1 MPKQVDHDERRNE
14 VAAVAE
20 RLIAER
26 GLDVGVLDV
35 ARAGGWSTSVVT
47 HYFSSKHELLEHTMR
62 RSLERA
68 EKAVEARVARGQ
80 SRLQAIIEETLPLDA
95 SRRRRSR
102 LFLVFWGRAVH
113 DAKLREHQRRRHAGF
128 RSTLARLIADALG
141 EGSGRNP
148 EIEARR
154 LFALLDGLMVQ
165 AIYEPRLWPAAVQIE
180 VVNRH
185 LADLGLELESEI
197 AA

>member
-1 MPKQVDHDERRNE
+1 MPKQVDHAQRRDE

-35 ARAGGWSTSVVT
+35 ARAGGWSSSVVT
-47 HYFSSKHELLEHTMR
+47 HYFRSKDELLEHTMR
-62 RSLERA
+62 RSIERA
-68 EKAVEARVARGQ
+68 GQAVDARVARGQ
-80 SRLQAIIEETLPLDA
+80 SRLQAILEETLPLDA
-95 SRRRRSR
+95 ARRRRAR

-113 DAKLREHQRRRHAGF
+113 DTSLREHQRRRHAGF
-128 RSTLARLIADALG
+128 RSTLASLLAAELDA
-141 EGSGRNP
+141 GRDS
-148 EIEARR
+148 EVEARR
-154 LFALLDGLMVQ
+154 LFALLDGVLVQ
-165 AIYEPRLWPAAVQIE
+165 ATFEPRLWPARVQLE

-185 LADLGLELESEI
+185 LADIGLTLESEL

>member
-1 MPKQVDHDERRNE
+1 MPKRVDYDERRDE

-26 GLDVGVLDV
+26 GLEVGVLDV
-35 ARAGGWSTSVVT
+35 ARAGGWSSSVVT
-47 HYFSSKHELLEHTMR
+47 HYFASKRELLEHTMR

-68 EKAVEARVARGQ
+68 SQAADARVAAGQ

-95 SRRRRSR
+95 SRRRRAR

-113 DAKLREHQRRRHAGF
+113 DATLLEHQRRRHVRF
-128 RSTLARLIADALG
+128 RSTLAALL
-141 EGSGRNP
+141 EAELGSDRGRDP
-148 EIEARR
+148 ELEARR
-154 LFALLDGLMVQ
+154 LFALLDGVVVQ
-165 AIYEPRLWPAAVQIE
+165 AVFEPRLWPARVQIE
-180 VVNRH
+180 IVNRH
-185 LADLGLELESEI
+185 LADLGLVLDGDV

>member
-35 ARAGGWSTSVVT
+35 ARAGGWSSSVVT
-47 HYFSSKHELLEHTMR
+47 HYFASKHELLEHTMR

-68 EKAVEARVARGQ
+68 GQAVDARVAAGQ
-80 SRLQAIIEETLPLDA
+80 SRLRAIIEETLPLDA

-113 DAKLREHQRRRHAGF
+113 DARLREHQRRRHAGF
-128 RSTLARLIADALG
+128 RRTLAELIAAELAEESQRD
-141 EGSGRNP
+141 P

-154 LFALLDGLMVQ
+154 LFALLDGLVVQ
-165 AIYEPRLWPAAVQIE
+165 AVFEPRLWPASVQID

-185 LADLGLELESEI
+185 LADIGLELDAEI

>member
-1 MPKQVDHDERRNE
+1 MPKRVDHDERRDE

-26 GLDVGVLDV
+26 GLEVGVLDV
-35 ARAGGWSTSVVT
+35 ARAGGWSSSVVT
-47 HYFSSKHELLEHTMR
+47 HYFASKRELLEHTMR

-68 EKAVEARVARGQ
+68 SQAADARVAAGQ

-95 SRRRRSR
+95 SRRRRAR

-113 DAKLREHQRRRHAGF
+113 DATLLEHQRRRHVRF
-128 RSTLARLIADALG
+128 RSTLAALL
-141 EGSGRNP
+141 EAELGSDRGRDP
-148 EIEARR
+148 ELEARR
-154 LFALLDGLMVQ
+154 LFALLDGVVVQ
-165 AIYEPRLWPAAVQIE
+165 AVFEPRLWPARVQIE
-180 VVNRH
+180 IVNRH
-185 LADLGLELESEI
+185 LADLGLVLDGDV

>member
-1 MPKQVDHDERRNE
+1 MPKQVDHEQRRDE

-26 GLDVGVLDV
+26 GFEVGVLDV
-35 ARAGGWSTSVVT
+35 ARAGGWSSSVVT
-47 HYFSSKHELLEHTMR
+47 HYFASKAELLEHTMR

-68 EKAVEARVARGQ
+68 GQAVDARVARGQ

-95 SRRRRSR
+95 ARRRRAR

-113 DAKLREHQRRRHAGF
+113 DPKLRERQRRRHAGF
-128 RSTLARLIADALG
+128 RSTLSTLLAAELG
-141 EGSGRNP
+141 PRSGRDP
-148 EIEARR
+148 ETEARR
-154 LFALLDGLMVQ
+154 LFALLDGLVVQ
-165 AIYEPRLWPAAVQIE
+165 AVFEPRLWPAQVQID

-185 LADLGLELESEI
+185 LADVGLELESEI

>member
-1 MPKQVDHDERRNE
+1 MPKQVDPGQRRDE

-20 RLIAER
+20 RLIADR

-47 HYFSSKHELLEHTMR
+47 HYFAGKHDLLEHTMR
-62 RSLERA
+62 RSIERA
-68 EKAVEARVARGQ
+68 EQAVEARVAAGR
-80 SRLQAIIEETLPLDA
+80 SRLQAILEETLPLDA
-95 SRRRRSR
+95 GRRRRAR

-128 RSTLARLIADALG
+128 RATLARLLDGRLDPGRDA
-141 EGSGRNP
+141 

-154 LFALLDGLMVQ
+154 LFALLDGLVVQ
-165 AIYEPRLWPAAVQIE
+165 AVYEPRLWPARVQTE

-185 LADLGLELESEI
+185 LADIGLLEESEI